1 VRTASA
7 ASRSAS
13 WILLAG
19 VVGFAA
25 SAVFSSLLHLE
36 RAAFVAA
43 YGVVGGAFVFVY
55 LSTTGIDPVPQLQRR
70 WGKGIVGGLVF
81 GILLISGVTRQ
92 PASAVPHGRRL
103 VFALAWIGL
112 VYGIVD
118 AILLNVV
125 PVLMVYSTRQS
136 SVLRNPRQDLSWSLW
151 ALAASLFVT
160 ALYHLG
166 FAEFR
171 GPGLLQPLLGN
182 AIITTGYLL
191 TGSPL
196 AAIVAHV
203 IMHAAAV
210 LHGMQTTVQLPPHY

>member
-1 VRTASA
+1 M
-7 ASRSAS
+7 
-13 WILLAG
+13 
-19 VVGFAA
+19 GFAA

-81 GILLISGVTRQ
+81 GILRISGVTRQ
-92 PASAVPHGRRL
+92 PGSAVPHGRRL

-136 SVLRNPRQDLSWSLW
+136 SVLRNPRRDLSWSLW

-160 ALYHLG
+160 ALYHIG

-171 GPGLLQPLLGN
+171 GPGLLQPAGQCDHYDWLKPSLGDV
-182 AIITTGYLL
+182 AGASDK
-191 TGSPL
+191 SPDEHQRCEDHRPQNRD
-196 AAIVAHV
+196 VV
-203 IMHAAAV
+203 
-210 LHGMQTTVQLPPHY
+210 